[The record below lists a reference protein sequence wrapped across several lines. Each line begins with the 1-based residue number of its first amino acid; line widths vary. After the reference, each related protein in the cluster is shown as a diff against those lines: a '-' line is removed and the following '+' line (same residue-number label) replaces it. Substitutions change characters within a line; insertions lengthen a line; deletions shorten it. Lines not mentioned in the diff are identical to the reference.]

1 MTSKVVSRVGP
12 IGLTVGKLILLFAAL
27 DAFFVAIKL
36 LGAFKNLGMG
46 YGEELIVQLAANPAM
61 GLLLGIL
68 VTSIIQSSSTTT
80 SLVVGLAAGGVFG
93 SDPVLASKMAIP
105 IIMGA
110 NIGTTI
116 TSVLVSLGH
125 IQSPREFKRAFNAAI
140 VHDFFNLLA
149 VCVWFPI
156 QVYTNA
162 FGHVSV
168 FLAELFSEVGGL
180 KLVSPLSVLVKPQHH
195 MVSSFFENY
204 PDAVHFM
211 VVTTLM
217 LMAFGLVRFLTGRY
231 LKEKPTAIMGFVGV
245 AVFSLCLTLVF
256 RHPEYV
262 FLPETGIFL
271 FALGLL
277 FASLFGIVKLMRSM
291 VIEKVERLFHDVIF
305 KSDYRALLLG
315 LVLTALVQSSSVT
328 ISLAV
333 PLAGAGI
340 ITARHVFPY
349 ALGANVGTTITALL
363 AALAGGN
370 AAGLAIAF
378 AHLLFNVAGISI
390 WYPLKKVPLWLAE
403 NFANV
408 ASRSRIVPIIYILT
422 VYLLLP
428 LVLIGIMG

>member
-1 MTSKVVSRVGP
+1 MASKVVSRVGP
-12 IGLTVGKLILLFAAL
+12 IGLTVGKLVLLLAAL

-46 YGEELIVQLAANPAM
+46 YGEELIIELAANPAM

-93 SDPVLASKMAIP
+93 SDPVVAAKMAVP

-125 IQSPREFKRAFNAAI
+125 IQNKREFKRAFNAAI

-156 QVYTNA
+156 QVYTNV
-162 FGHVSV
+162 FGRVSL
-168 FLAELFSEVGGL
+168 FLANAFSDVGGL
-180 KLVSPLSVLVKPQHH
+180 ALVSPLSLLVKPQHRL
-195 MVSSFFENY
+195 VTEFFKTHA
-204 PDAVHFM
+204 DAVHF
-211 VVTTLM
+211 VVLLTLM

-231 LKEKPTAIMGFVGV
+231 LKEKPTAVAGFIGV
-245 AVFSLCLTLVF
+245 AAFTLCLTMVI

-262 FLPETGIFL
+262 FIPETGIFL
-271 FALGLL
+271 CALGTL
-277 FASLFGIVKLMRSM
+277 FLSLFGIVKLMRSM

-315 LVLTALVQSSSVT
+315 IVLTALVQSSSVT

-370 AAGLAIAF
+370 AAGLSIAF
-378 AHLLFNVAGISI
+378 AHFLFNVAGISV
-390 WYPLKKVPLWLAE
+390 WYPLKKVPLWLSEKFSNLA
-403 NFANV
+403 A
-408 ASRSRIVPIIYILT
+408 RSRLVPILYIVT

-428 LVLIGIMG
+428 LVLIAVMG